1 MGGHSI
7 WASGI
12 ELKEC
17 QADLQHSRHR
27 QGDNRRR
34 DLLQVLL
41 ATSFIF
47 LEIHIIMIYST
58 FLWLVE
64 QL

>member
-34 DLLQVLL
+34 DVLQVLL
-41 ATSFIF
+41 ATSLTL
-47 LEIHIIMIYST
+47 LEIHIMIYST